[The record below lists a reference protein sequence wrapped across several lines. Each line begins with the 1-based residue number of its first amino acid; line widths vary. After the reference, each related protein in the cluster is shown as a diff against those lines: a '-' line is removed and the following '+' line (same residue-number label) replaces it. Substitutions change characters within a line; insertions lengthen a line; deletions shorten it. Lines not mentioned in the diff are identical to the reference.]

1 MLKNNFSKVRSAFYI
16 LAAGYASALVIF
28 SFEVTLPPAT
38 PPKYRAR
45 YSLRGPRW
53 FGGRRRRTKSDS
65 PLITHSRSIPTAVV
79 ARFRQGASVVRRR
92 RGAKGKPETNA
103 AAAATR
109 LRTVPSRPCPSGR
122 RNSDGSI
129 LKL

>member
-1 MLKNNFSKVRSAFYI
+1 M
-16 LAAGYASALVIF
+16 IF

-45 YSLRGPRW
+45 YSLRGRRW

-92 RGAKGKPETNA
+92 RGAKGKTGDECGGGGYSPPHRAEQSVSFWETEF
-103 AAAATR
+103 
-109 LRTVPSRPCPSGR
+109 
-122 RNSDGSI
+122 
-129 LKL
+129 